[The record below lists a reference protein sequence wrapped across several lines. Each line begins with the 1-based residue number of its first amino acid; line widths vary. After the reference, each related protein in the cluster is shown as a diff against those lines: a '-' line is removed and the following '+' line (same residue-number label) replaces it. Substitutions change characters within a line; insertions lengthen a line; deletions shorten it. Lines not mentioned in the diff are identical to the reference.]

1 MKCRNEEH
9 KDYVLTTMINSP
21 LDINAKGLNFS
32 FLSANLQNM
41 RWKKRS
47 CR

>member
-9 KDYVLTTMINSP
+9 KDYVSTAMINSP
-21 LDINAKGLNFS
+21 LDISVKGLNFS
-32 FLSANLQNM
+32 FLIANLQNT

>member
-9 KDYVLTTMINSP
+9 KDYVSTAMINSP
-21 LDINAKGLNFS
+21 LDISAKDFS